1 MAKDIFAQIKRSN
14 HEAWFKN
21 TCIKLGFSVAYSHE
35 LYLRHNTIN
44 LLRKYGATKRF
55 AYGIGYYTFKGP
67 KYACVRTSDRRGAS
81 ANMKLVPTNF
91 FKKILLVLNR
101 KPHIF
106 IKDNFKNKT
115 YYL

>member
-1 MAKDIFAQIKRSN
+1 MAKDIFLQIKRSN

-55 AYGIGYYTFKGP
+55 T
-67 KYACVRTSDRRGAS
+67 
-81 ANMKLVPTNF
+81 
-91 FKKILLVLNR
+91 
-101 KPHIF
+101 
-106 IKDNFKNKT
+106 
-115 YYL
+115 